1 MGLFEHIRKLFGQGA
16 SASQQPRFGV
26 EELARRLGMSVEHLR
41 SIRPAYHEFTIPKR
55 SGGLRSIHAPD
66 QKLKAAQRAILRRL
80 LSRLRVH
87 TAACGFERGRSIV
100 TNALPHVKQALILRM
115 DIKDYFQA
123 TRVERISNYFRALG
137 WDKEAAELLLNL
149 CTHKGGLPQ
158 GAPTSPRLSN
168 LVNFLLDARLDSAAR
183 KYGAVYT
190 RYADDLTFSFS
201 SDVPEQTHSIIIM
214 TKSVL
219 AAQGYELHT
228 RRKLHVRR
236 RHDCQQVT
244 GLVVNQR
251 VQLPRRTRR
260 WLRAVEHHISQGR
273 DATLTSVQLEGWR
286 SLQTMIEK
294 QSGGESSTNRDS

>member
-1 MGLFEHIRKLFGQGA
+1 
-16 SASQQPRFGV
+16 
-26 EELARRLGMSVEHLR
+26 
-41 SIRPAYHEFTIPKR
+41 
-55 SGGLRSIHAPD
+55 
-66 QKLKAAQRAILRRL
+66 
-80 LSRLRVH
+80 
-87 TAACGFERGRSIV
+87 
-100 TNALPHVKQALILRM
+100 
-115 DIKDYFQA
+115 
-123 TRVERISNYFRALG
+123 
-137 WDKEAAELLLNL
+137 
-149 CTHKGGLPQ
+149 
-158 GAPTSPRLSN
+158 
-168 LVNFLLDARLDSAAR
+168 
-183 KYGAVYT
+183 
-190 RYADDLTFSFS
+190 
-201 SDVPEQTHSIIIM
+201 M